1 VFAQEAVQGPARTTD
16 GEQRR
21 GHDGPTRFD
30 FTNYYQVVPS
40 GAVELMLWIEAD
52 RMSGLDLRKTEE
64 RRRHKINPRARHP
77 RWRSPSLVG
86 LLSIGRKERASFMP
100 GSNARRFYAAIAG
113 LGSMGALVLA
123 CSGAPEGFRRGSSV
137 SDPQAAA
144 VHAQTQAAS
153 APTEGRHKQVDAIF
167 APWSGKTTPGC
178 AVGISRDGVLDYAR
192 GYGMANLENDVA
204 ITPESIFH
212 VASIAKQF
220 TAFSIRLLAQEGKLS
235 LDDDIRK
242 YLPEMPDYGK
252 KIRIADLIHHT
263 SGLREQGQLLN
274 LAGWRSD
281 DLATEADML
290 WAVTRQRGLNYEP
303 GTEALYNNAGY
314 TLLAVIVKRVS
325 GQPLRAFADARI
337 FKPLGMTDTHFHDD
351 HAEIVPRRASAY
363 RPRAG
368 GGWSINIPVFEH
380 YGSTSLFTTV
390 GDLLKWEE
398 NFSRARVG
406 GPALV
411 ASMQTSGTLSNGVAT
426 GYGSG
431 LWIGTHRGLR
441 TLGHGGADAG
451 YRADVIAFPDQ
462 RLAIVALCNGAT
474 IAPDE
479 LTRKAAEVYLGDRM
493 AAEPAPGVTAPEAEL
508 SALTGIYWSRLSDEV
523 VRVEMKDGALRSV
536 GAPAPLVPLGG
547 GAFRMGEQARWRFSV
562 PAANAPR
569 ELRITDFW
577 PTPRVFARVTAPVPA
592 ASTLAAF
599 AGQYRID
606 EVDMTYTV
614 RMTDGKL
621 TLRWPRQKEAA
632 LEPVGGD
639 RFVND
644 PLGTVTFTRTA
655 SGKVNGLTISNRRLR
670 RLRAR
675 RLAAVEARATR

>member
-1 VFAQEAVQGPARTTD
+1 MT
-16 GEQRR
+16 
-21 GHDGPTRFD
+21 
-30 FTNYYQVVPS
+30 
-40 GAVELMLWIEAD
+40 
-52 RMSGLDLRKTEE
+52 
-64 RRRHKINPRARHP
+64 
-77 RWRSPSLVG
+77 
-86 LLSIGRKERASFMP
+86 
-100 GSNARRFYAAIAG
+100 G
-113 LGSMGALVLA
+113 LGSMAALMLA
-123 CSGAPEGFRRGSSV
+123 CSGAPEGSRRGSSA
-137 SDPQAAA
+137 SDPKAA
-144 VHAQTQAAS
+144 VDHAQTQAAS
-153 APTEGRHKQVDAIF
+153 ARHEQVDAIF

-178 AVGISRDGVLDYAR
+178 AVAISRDGVVDYAR
-192 GYGMANLENDVA
+192 GYGMANLEYDIA

-242 YLPEMPDYGK
+242 YLPEMPDYGV

-274 LAGWRSD
+274 LAGWRSH

-290 WAVTRQRGLNYEP
+290 WAVTKQRGLNYEP

-337 FKPLGMTDTHFHDD
+337 FEPLGMTDTHFHDD
-351 HAEIVPRRASAY
+351 HTEIVPRRASAY
-363 RPRAG
+363 RPRES
-368 GGWSINIPVFEH
+368 GGWSISIPVFEH

-398 NFSRARVG
+398 NFAHARVG

-411 ASMQTSGTLSNGVAT
+411 ASMQTPGKLSSGVAT

-431 LWIGTHRGLR
+431 LWIDTHRGLR
-441 TLGHGGADAG
+441 TVGHGGVDAG
-451 YRADVIAFPDQ
+451 YAADVVAFPDQ

-479 LTRKAAEVYLGDRM
+479 LTRKAADVYLGDRM
-493 AAEPAPGVTAPEAEL
+493 AAMPVPAVKVPEAEL
-508 SALTGIYWSRLSDEV
+508 SALAGVYWSRLSDEV
-523 VRVEMKDGALRSV
+523 VRVEVKDGALRSV
-536 GAPAPLVPLGG
+536 GAPAPLVPLGD
-547 GAFRMGEQARWRFSV
+547 GAFRMGEKARWRFSV
-562 PAANAPR
+562 ASAPR
-569 ELRITDFW
+569 ELRITDYW
-577 PTPRVFARVTAPVPA
+577 PTPRVFTRVTSPVPA

-599 AGQYRID
+599 AGRYRID
-606 EVDMTYTV
+606 EVDTTYTV
-614 RMTDGKL
+614 RMTDGVL
-621 TLRWPRQKEAA
+621 TLLWPRQKEAA
-632 LEPVGGD
+632 LEAVGGD

-655 SGKVNGLTISNRRLR
+655 SGKVDGFTISSRRLR
-670 RLRAR
+670 RVRAR
-675 RLAAVEARATR
+675 RLPAPTAPARI

>member
-1 VFAQEAVQGPARTTD
+1 
-16 GEQRR
+16 
-21 GHDGPTRFD
+21 
-30 FTNYYQVVPS
+30 
-40 GAVELMLWIEAD
+40 ML
-52 RMSGLDLRKTEE
+52 
-64 RRRHKINPRARHP
+64 
-77 RWRSPSLVG
+77 
-86 LLSIGRKERASFMP
+86 
-100 GSNARRFYAAIAG
+100 GSNVGRFYTAIMG
-113 LGSMGALVLA
+113 LGWMGALVLA
-123 CSGAPEGFRRGSSV
+123 CSGAPQGVRRGSSV
-137 SDPQAAA
+137 SDPKAA
-144 VHAQTQAAS
+144 VAHAQTQAAS
-153 APTEGRHKQVDAIF
+153 GRTEGRHRQVDAIF

-178 AVGISRDGVLDYAR
+178 AVGISRDGVLDYTR
-192 GYGMANLENDVA
+192 GYGMANLEDDVA

-242 YLPEMPDYGK
+242 YLPEMRDYGK
-252 KIRIADLIHHT
+252 KISIADLIHHT
-263 SGLREQGQLLN
+263 SGLREGGQLLN
-274 LAGWRSD
+274 LAGWRDD
-281 DLATEADML
+281 DLVTEADML
-290 WAVTRQRGLNYEP
+290 WAVTKQRGLNYEP
-303 GTEALYNNAGY
+303 GTEALYNNSGY

-351 HAEIVPRRASAY
+351 HTEIMPRRASGY
-363 RPRAG
+363 LPREG
-368 GGWSINIPVFEH
+368 GGWSTSIPRFEH

-398 NFSRARVG
+398 NFAHARVG
-406 GPALV
+406 GRALV
-411 ASMQTSGTLSNGVAT
+411 ASMQTSGTLTSGLAT

-441 TLGHGGADAG
+441 TVGHGGVQAG
-451 YRADVIAFPDQ
+451 YRADVIAFPDR

-479 LTRKAAEVYLGDRM
+479 LTRRVADVYLGERV
-493 AAEPAPGVTAPEAEL
+493 AAVRLPAVKVPEAEL
-508 SALTGIYWSRLSDEV
+508 SPLAGVYWSRLSDEV
-523 VRVEMKDGALRSV
+523 VRVEVKDGALRSV
-536 GAPAPLVPLGG
+536 GAPTPHVPLGD
-547 GAFRMGEQARWRFSV
+547 GAFRMGEIARWQFSL
-562 PAANAPR
+562 PAAGAPR
-569 ELRITDFW
+569 ELRITDYW
-577 PTPRVFARVTAPVPA
+577 PTPRVFTRVTAPVPA

-614 RMTDGKL
+614 RMTAGTL

-632 LEPVGGD
+632 LEAVGGD

-655 SGKVNGLTISNRRLR
+655 SGKVDGFTISNRRLR

-675 RLAAVEARATR
+675 RLVAAEARATR